1 MKKWIFLII
10 TTIFLVFTACKKEK
24 GCTDFA
30 AANYNSDAEED
41 DGSCT
46 YNGCMNPA
54 ASNFDPLATI
64 DDGSCIFPQ
73 VNYGCTDS
81 TAINYNPTAIIDD
94 SSCCFIAGCTDT
106 LALNYTP
113 NACFDD
119 GGCVY
124 FTPTPYQI
132 ISPSGF
138 PNMDIP
144 SDNPMTVEG
153 VELGNKLFHDKILS
167 GNGMQACASCHLQS
181 AAFSDTNQFS
191 TGIDGFSGN
200 RNASAIINV
209 GWSNNLNWDGS
220 AITLEEQAFE
230 PITNP
235 LEMHETWSN
244 IENKL
249 NTDDEYP
256 ILFKNAFNIDY
267 IDSNYVVMAIAQFER
282 TLISANSKFDKY
294 LKGEAQLTA
303 SELGGYAIFNSEKG
317 DCFHCHGTQMF
328 TDNLFHNNGL
338 DPEPFTDLGL
348 GKITNNAS
356 DNAKFK
362 TPTLRNI
369 EFSAPYMHD
378 GRFSTLEEVVEH
390 YNSGGEYSLTVD
402 PLMKKLG
409 VGLQLTNQEK
419 QDLVAF
425 LKTLTDSDFL
435 DEN

>member
-1 MKKWIFLII
+1 MKRIFLIL
-10 TTIFLVFTACKKEK
+10 TIISLVFTACKKDES
-24 GCTDFA
+24 TIR
-30 AANYNSDAEED
+30 
-41 DGSCT
+41 
-46 YNGCMNPA
+46 GCMDV
-54 ASNFDPLATI
+54 FAT
-64 DDGSCIFPQ
+64 
-73 VNYGCTDS
+73 
-81 TAINYNPTAIIDD
+81 NYNPDAV
-94 SSCCFIAGCTDT
+94 
-106 LALNYTP
+106 LATSD
-113 NACFDD
+113 CE
-119 GGCVY
+119 Y
-124 FTPTPYQI
+124 FSATHYNIETPYGFADMI
-132 ISPSGF
+132 TPS
-138 PNMDIP
+138 N
-144 SDNPMTVEG
+144 NPTTIEG
-153 VELGNKLFHDKILS
+153 VFLGGKLFHDEILS
-167 GNGMQACASCHLQS
+167 GDESQSCSSCHKQEFS
-181 AAFSDTNQFS
+181 FSDENRFS
-191 TGIDGFSGN
+191 EGIDGLLGD
-200 RNASAIINV
+200 RNASAITNV
-209 GWSNNLNWDGS
+209 GWNNNLNWDGS

-235 LEMHETWSN
+235 IEMNNNWPN
-244 IENKL
+244 VENKL
-249 NTDDEYP
+249 NAHNEYP
-256 ILFKNAFNIDY
+256 TLFKNAFNIDY
-267 IDSNYVVMAIAQFER
+267 IDSNHVVMAIAQFER

-294 LKGEAQLTA
+294 LRGETQLTA

-328 TDNLFHNNGL
+328 MDNLFHNNGL

-425 LKTLTDSDFL
+425 LKTLSDSDFL
-435 DEN
+435 EGK